1 MIALCVSKYKRHE
14 PYLGFLKAYS
24 PETLKESLTNFF
36 KVQGPKATILEMI
49 ETGNQ
54 VIVRREIT
62 GVNYEVEIFQFG
74 DGLITENCM

>member
-1 MIALCVSKYKRHE
+1 MIK
-14 PYLGFLKAYS
+14 
-24 PETLKESLTNFF
+24 
-36 KVQGPKATILEMI
+36 
-49 ETGNQ
+49 TGNQ